1 MKCTYNEGEKLQQH
15 QTKKEKDP
23 GDPKSPEALRSYIL
37 ITITCPPQQK
47 KDRGKAQ
54 AGQEN

>member
-23 GDPKSPEALRSYIL
+23 GDPMSAEALRSYIL

-47 KDRGKAQ
+47 KDRGPR
-54 AGQEN
+54 